1 MCLTGGGLLKLYSSM
16 DRCPPA
22 LPIVAVTILRRFAGL
37 VVLAVLLG
45 VVAAK
50 PAAAQTRTL
59 ELFFTHTKESIKVV
73 YKRNGR
79 YDAAGLRDLNR
90 FLRDWRRNEST
101 KMDPELFDLIWEIQQ
116 QFGGKKISVVSAYRS
131 PATNSMLRGRSRGVA
146 KNSQHML
153 GKAMDFYI
161 QGVNLATLRAAGMK
175 KQVGGVGYYPRS
187 GSPFVH
193 FDTGSVRAWP
203 RMSAGELS
211 KLFPDGKTLHLPSN
225 GKALSGY
232 AAAQELEKQGKLAS
246 LDTRGGGDSG
256 GGTGLASLFSFGGG
270 GRKAVEPPEPKTIA
284 RRPKVQTAPQ
294 RAPEPVQVAAAAP
307 APVRASNGEGNS
319 GFRQLPGVSLG
330 GLIGR
335 FRRDDEPAE
344 VTPVALPDEPLT
356 AVAVAAATPDESA
369 EEEINAILTEEA
381 AAISPPPI
389 PRMAPREGIV
399 TQTATD
405 DAAPAG
411 ESEQPATQAVEEP
424 IDGDDTATAAEIQI
438 AALPP
443 QRPADIMRDTPSTAL
458 GYADSVGSV
467 PQTNTPQSAT
477 AALIPRTAASEAPAA
492 SQSATLSAPAPSTA
506 PILKANFTRVRGAS
520 PILIGNTAGMN
531 GTSFGE
537 LTAPDEEGAAKGGL
551 LLANGFLGAPSGL
564 TTVSNWPDTTT
575 FTGLRI
581 TVYASPRS

>member
-1 MCLTGGGLLKLYSSM
+1 M
-16 DRCPPA
+16 
-22 LPIVAVTILRRFAGL
+22 RRVAGL

-101 KMDPELFDLIWEIQQ
+101 KMDPELFDLIWDVQQ

-161 QGVNLATLRAAGMK
+161 PGVKISTLRAAGMK
-175 KQVGGVGYYPRS
+175 RQVGGVGYYPRS

-203 RMSAGELS
+203 RMSSGQLS

-232 AAAQELEKQGKLAS
+232 SAAQALEKQGKLAS
-246 LDTRGGGDSG
+246 LDTRGGNG
-256 GGTGLASLFSFGGG
+256 GGGGGLASLFNFGG
-270 GRKAVEPPEPKTIA
+270 GRKDVKPPEPKAIA
-284 RRPKVQTAPQ
+284 RRPKVQK
-294 RAPEPVQVAAAAP
+294 APERKAAPAPVQVAAAAP
-307 APVRASNGEGNS
+307 AATVRSSTGDGNK

-335 FRRDDEPAE
+335 FRRNNEPAE
-344 VTPVALPDEPLT
+344 VTPVALPSEPLT
-356 AVAVAAATPDESA
+356 AVAVAAAAPAGNGADD
-369 EEEINAILTEEA
+369 EINSLLTEA
-381 AAISPPPI
+381 PADASPPPI
-389 PRMAPREGIV
+389 PRIAPREGLAV
-399 TQTATD
+399 VAAPD
-405 DAAPAG
+405 DADDPKAADALN
-411 ESEQPATQAVEEP
+411 ELIEDNADSAT
-424 IDGDDTATAAEIQI
+424 AEIQL

-443 QRPADIMRDTPSTAL
+443 HRPEVLRDAPATAL
-458 GYADSVGSV
+458 GFADSTGALGQSG
-467 PQTNTPQSAT
+467 TPQSAA
-477 AALIPRTAASEAPAA
+477 AALISRPATNAVPPAA
-492 SQSATLSAPAPSTA
+492 AATLAPPASAGAPILKASFTKVRGASPVLIGNTRGMADSTFATLSAP
-506 PILKANFTRVRGAS
+506 
-520 PILIGNTAGMN
+520 
-531 GTSFGE
+531 
-537 LTAPDEEGAAKGGL
+537 DEDGAAKGGL
-551 LLANGFLGAPSGL
+551 LLADGFLGAPSGFAA
-564 TTVSNWPDTTT
+564 VNAWPNTNS

-581 TVYASPRS
+581 TVYAAPRS